1 MTLGFITQGSESFA
15 SWQANL
21 LFEPIQFEVILVLS
35 IFRYNFNLFCF
46 SRVRLEFGVLNSV
59 PY

>member
-1 MTLGFITQGSESFA
+1 MTFGFITQGSESFA

-35 IFRYNFNLFCF
+35 IFRYNFNLF
-46 SRVRLEFGVLNSV
+46 SV
-59 PY
+59 FQELGLSLVC